1 MKKLLVV
8 GAGKSSTA
16 LIHYLSG
23 KASKYKWEVT
33 IADCDEKLLTGKTHH
48 LPGIHIAVMDITCS
62 RQRREQIRKSDLVL
76 SLMPPHL
83 HILLAKDCLQYKKNL
98 ITSSYISEEMREMDA
113 AVRAAGLMFMG
124 EMGLDPGLDHMVA
137 SQIMHSIRRVAGDI
151 ISYKSYC
158 GGLIA
163 PEYGNPPW
171 RHKISWNPR
180 NIVRAG
186 MGGAQ
191 YLEHGKLVEIP
202 YESLFAKAHRIRIEG
217 VGTLAYYPNRDSLHY
232 INLYDIPETST
243 ILRATLRYPNFCKG
257 WDSVVRLGLTL
268 PDDRFDT
275 TNMTVR
281 SWIRQKT
288 GFAGAADSLPAFIA
302 RKLHVQ
308 PDSLTI
314 RMLAALGLW
323 EDTPLKPGIHS
334 SADILEDLLVDK
346 WHMEPWEQDMVVM
359 QHEVA
364 YTGKTKHANLTST
377 MVLKGEN
384 RELSAMAKTVGLP
397 MGILAKLMMTERI
410 SPIPGV
416 HIPVAPEIYKPVL
429 KTLERHGI
437 RFIDRV
443 T

>member
-16 LIHYLSG
+16 LIQYLSG
-23 KASKYKWEVT
+23 KANKYKWDVT
-33 IADCDEKLLTGKTHH
+33 IADQDEKLLAGKTHQ
-48 LPGIHIAVMDITCS
+48 LPDVQTAVMDITCN
-62 RQRREQIRKSDLVL
+62 RQRREQVKNNDIVL

-98 ITSSYISEEMREMDA
+98 ITSSYMSDEIREMDT
-113 AVRAAGLMFMG
+113 AVRSAGIMFLT

-137 SQIMHSIRRVAGDI
+137 SQIMHSIRRVAGDVL
-151 ISYKSYC
+151 SYKSYC

-163 PEYGNPPW
+163 PEYANPPW

-180 NIVRAG
+180 NIVLAG
-186 MGGAQ
+186 INGAQ
-191 YLEHGKLVEIP
+191 YLQHDKLIQIP
-202 YESLFAKAHRIRIEG
+202 YENLFTKNHRIHVDG
-217 VGTLAYYPNRDSLHY
+217 VGPLTYYPNRDSLHY

-257 WDSVVRLGLTL
+257 WDAVIRLGLTM
-268 PDDRFDT
+268 PDDQFDT
-275 TNMTVR
+275 NGMTVQ

-288 GFAGAADSLPAFIA
+288 GFTGTTEELPAFIA

-308 PDSLTI
+308 PDSIVI
-314 RMLAALGLW
+314 RMLAALDLW
-323 EDTPLKPGIHS
+323 EDTPLKPGINS
-334 SADILEDLLVDK
+334 SADILESILIEK

-359 QHEVA
+359 QHEVE
-364 YTGKTKHANLTST
+364 YSGKAKHTTLTST

-397 MGILAKLMMTERI
+397 MGIMAKLLMTEKVR
-410 SPIPGV
+410 PIPGV
-416 HIPVAPEIYKPVL
+416 HIPIYPDIYKPIL
-429 KTLERHGI
+429 KELERYGI
-437 RFIDRV
+437 RFTDHIV
-443 T
+443 